1 MKSIKTESGLTQSMH
16 RQQTGLA
23 LIEALMASA
32 VLGIGLVG
40 AMQLTLKAI
49 YMASENRQHTTA
61 QQLAQEGMDCLLA
74 KNKLCPLDELITL
87 QGVSY
92 KRQASSTARS
102 ADLISDL
109 QVSVEW
115 HPTGGG
121 LSSTPVPAAVRRIDW
136 HSSVS
141 ALPGWVAPL
150 SPTSL
155 LP

>member
-1 MKSIKTESGLTQSMH
+1 MKSVKTESGLTQSLH

-61 QQLAQEGMDCLLA
+61 QQLDQEGMDCLLA
-74 KNKLCPLDELITL
+74 KNKLCPLDERITL

-102 ADLISDL
+102 ANLISDL

-115 HPTGGG
+115 HPAGG

-136 HSSVS
+136 YSSVS